1 MAQAGVTRGRWRRL
15 APLAALAL
23 LAAGLAFAFG
33 DALSFEAL
41 AANRAALEGWRDA
54 NYALA
59 VAAFLAIYA
68 VATAVALPGA
78 VWLTLAGG
86 FLFGTVAAAALVVA
100 AATAGAT
107 ALFLATRTGLG
118 DALRGRAGGFLD
130 RMAAGLRENEAGYLL
145 AMRLAPVVPFFVANL
160 APALLGARLSTF
172 VWTTFVGIIPGAA
185 VYASV
190 GAGLGAVIDRG
201 EMPDLGAI
209 FAWPVLGP
217 LLGLAALALL
227 PAALKALRRPRA
239 ETR

>member
-1 MAQAGVTRGRWRRL
+1 MAREPTARGGWRRL

-23 LAAGLAFAFG
+23 LAAALALAFD

-54 NYALA
+54 NYPLA
-59 VAAFLAIYA
+59 AAAFMAVYA
-68 VATAVALPGA
+68 LATAVALPGA
-78 VWLTLAGG
+78 IWLTLAGG
-86 FLFGTVAAAALVVA
+86 FLFGTVMAAALVVT

-107 ALFLATRTGLG
+107 ALFLVARTSLG
-118 DALRGRAGGFLD
+118 DGLRGRAGGFLD
-130 RMAAGLRENEAGYLL
+130 RVAAGLRENEAGYLL
-145 AMRLAPVVPFFVANL
+145 AMRLVPAVPFFVANL
-160 APALLGARLSTF
+160 APALLGARLTTF
-172 VWTTFVGIIPGAA
+172 VWTTFLGIIPGAA

-201 EMPDLGAI
+201 ETPDLGAI

-227 PAALKALRRPRA
+227 PAALKALRRPRT